1 MRIYRLSVLAPLAL
15 VLSVGASFGQI
26 AAADPA
32 AAPGVSDIAHFNGSY
47 YGAFE
52 VKRAP
57 HHGCGAGHDHV
68 MVIKNGRVTM
78 SYSATRSFEGEIGP
92 SGAIAAEAGDTKL
105 AGALSQDIV
114 TGETWNGDCA
124 YRFSLKRRS

>member
-15 VLSVGASFGQI
+15 VLGTGASFGQI
-26 AAADPA
+26 TTADPA
-32 AAPGVSDIAHFNGSY
+32 AAPGVSDIARFDGSY

-52 VKRAP
+52 VKMAP

-78 SYSATRSFEGEIGP
+78 SYSATKSLEGEIGP
-92 SGAIAAEAGDTKL
+92 SGAIAVEAGDTKL
-105 AGALSQDIV
+105 AGAFFQDII
-114 TGETWNGDCA
+114 TGETWNGDCT

>member
-1 MRIYRLSVLAPLAL
+1 M
-15 VLSVGASFGQI
+15 GASFGQI
-26 AAADPA
+26 ATADPT
-32 AAPGVSDIAHFNGSY
+32 AAPSVSDIARFNGSY

-52 VKRAP
+52 VKMAP

-78 SYSATRSFEGEIGP
+78 SYSATKSFEGEIGP
-92 SGAIAAEAGDTKL
+92 SGAI
-105 AGALSQDIV
+105 SQDIV
-114 TGETWNGDCA
+114 TGETWNSDCA